1 MTSNLIIV
9 ESPTKS
15 KTIAKF
21 LPKSYKVTAS
31 MGHLRDLP
39 RSSFGVDVEH
49 NFEPKYINIRG
60 KGDLIKALKEEAKK
74 ADKIY
79 LATDPD
85 REGEAIGWHLAHL
98 LDLDPKK
105 ACRVEFHEIT
115 SDAVKSALKKPRT
128 IDLDMVDAQQTRR
141 IIDRIVGYQLSPL
154 LWRKIRKGLSAGR
167 VQSVAVK
174 IVADR
179 DKEIEAFE
187 PEEYW
192 TLQVKLRE
200 GAKTQIFEAEVQR
213 YKGKKLELHTGKETA
228 AVERALREVDFTVE
242 ESSRKDIK
250 RHALPPFTTST
261 LQQEAGRRLN
271 FTTKK
276 TMRVAQQLY
285 EGVNTG
291 AEGTVGLITYMRTD
305 SVRLAEVARKDIRS
319 FIKQNLGEEYCPAKD
334 NIYASRQSAQD
345 AHEAIRPSS
354 VLRTPA
360 QLEGY
365 LDKDQFKLYSLIW
378 ARAVASQMS
387 EAVYDSTSLVIKAGD
402 YGLRASGSIL
412 KFDGWQR
419 LLGNREMMTSGSKP
433 VPFIK
438 AGTGLLLHEIMPGE
452 QHFTEPPA
460 HYTEAALVKEL
471 EDKGIGRPST
481 YAPIIATI
489 QDRGYVAKEGKKLL
503 VTELG
508 KMVVDMLTT
517 YFKDVINIPFS
528 AELENELDEIAEHK
542 IAKEETLNN
551 FYQPFSKLLAEAD
564 KKIEKVKLQ
573 DEVSDVKCEK
583 CGRMMVIKEGRFGKF
598 LACPGFP
605 ECRNTKPIL
614 VKAGVACP
622 LCGGEVIVRKTK
634 TGRVFYGCSRYP
646 DCKFTS
652 WDKPSAE
659 KCPVCGKYMIE
670 HVQKGGQVTL
680 YCSDPECPQGLPKR
694 PAKAKK
700 VTTRT
705 LLGVKHVVKRGKSS
719 TAKKGAAAKKAVT
732 AKTSAAAETTAKK
745 AGTTKTSAAAKKT
758 TAKKTAAAK
767 KTASAKITTAKK
779 AAAAKKTPTAKKTT
793 AKKTAAA
800 KKTATKKTTTPKKTA
815 AAKKTATKRTTT
827 TKKTAAAK

>member
-21 LPKSYKVTAS
+21 LPKSYRVTAS

-60 KGDLIKALKEEAKK
+60 KGPLIKALKEEAKK
-74 ADKIY
+74 ADKVY

-85 REGEAIGWHLAHL
+85 REGEAIGWHLAHI

-115 SDAVKSALKKPRT
+115 SDAVKTALKKPRT
-128 IDLDMVDAQQTRR
+128 IDLNMVDAQQTRR

-179 DKEIEAFE
+179 DLEIEGFK

-200 GAKTQIFEAEVQR
+200 SAKAPIFEAEVQK
-213 YKGKKLELHTGKETA
+213 YQGKKLELSNAEETA
-228 AVERALREVDFTVE
+228 KVELALRDVDFKVE
-242 ESSRKDIK
+242 DSQRKDVK

-291 AEGTVGLITYMRTD
+291 KEGTVGLITYMRTD
-305 SVRLAEVARKDIRS
+305 SVRLAEVARNDIRS
-319 FIKQNLGEEYCPAKD
+319 FIRENLGPDYCPDKP

-360 QLEGY
+360 ELEAY

-387 EAVYDSTSLVIKAGD
+387 EAVYDSTSLVISAGD
-402 YGLRASGSIL
+402 YGLRASGSVL

-419 LLGNREMMTSGSKP
+419 LLGNKELMAAGSKP

-438 AGTGLLLHEIMPGE
+438 AGSKLLLHEILPGE

-460 HYTEAALVKEL
+460 HYTEASLVKEL

-481 YAPIIATI
+481 YAPIIGTI
-489 QDRGYVAKEGKKLL
+489 QERGYVTKEGKKLL
-503 VTELG
+503 ATELG
-508 KMVVDMLTT
+508 KMVVEMLTT

-528 AELENELDEIAEHK
+528 AELETELDEIAEHK
-542 IAKEETLNN
+542 IDKEETLNR

-564 KKIEKVKLQ
+564 QKIEKVKLE

-614 VKAGVACP
+614 TKAGVACP

-634 TGRVFYGCSRYP
+634 TGRTFYGCSNYP

-652 WDKPSAE
+652 WDKPSQE
-659 KCPVCGKYMIE
+659 KCPLCGQYMVE
-670 HVQKGGQVTL
+670 HVQKGGAVTL
-680 YCSDPECPQGLPKR
+680 YCSDPACPKGLPKH

-700 VTTRT
+700 VTTKT
-705 LLGVKHVVKRGKSS
+705 LLGVKHVVKRGKS
-719 TAKKGAAAKKAVT
+719 AA
-732 AKTSAAAETTAKK
+732 
-745 AGTTKTSAAAKKT
+745 
-758 TAKKTAAAK
+758 AKKTAAAAKTTATK
-767 KTASAKITTAKK
+767 KTA
-779 AAAAKKTPTAKKTT
+779 

-800 KKTATKKTTTPKKTA
+800 ETSAAKKTAAKKTAAAAKTTATKKT
-815 AAKKTATKRTTT
+815 AAKKRTV
-827 TKKTAAAK
+827 KKED